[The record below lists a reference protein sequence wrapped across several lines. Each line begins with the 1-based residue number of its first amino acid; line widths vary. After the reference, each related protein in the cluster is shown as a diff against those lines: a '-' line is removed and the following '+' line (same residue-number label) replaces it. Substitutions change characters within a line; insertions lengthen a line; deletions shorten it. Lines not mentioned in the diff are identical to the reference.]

1 MLTLWWD
8 DTTETVQMIDQ
19 RALPARLEILSC
31 RDAAAVA
38 EAIRN
43 MTVRGAPAIGVAA
56 AYGLALAAWQSPATD
71 PADLRADITQAAAL
85 LRATRPTAVNLAWA
99 LDQVLRIADV
109 PGLTVDKLRHR
120 LLAEARR
127 LAEEDI
133 ATNRRMAEFGAA
145 LIDDGDTIIHHC
157 NTGSLAVVDY
167 GTALGATT
175 ADLAARVG
183 VCAPTI
189 RKFLKAE
196 GVALRDDRGR
206 NLKRRDACG

>member
-1 MLTLWWD
+1 MNLNLTNK
-8 DTTETVQMIDQ
+8 I
-19 RALPARLEILSC
+19 ALVTGGSRGIGAAIC
-31 RDAAAVA
+31 RGLAAEGVRVGVNYSASAEKAEAVA

-43 MTVRGAPAIGVAA
+43 MTARGAPAIGVAA

-127 LAEEDI
+127 LAEEDQ
-133 ATNRRMAEFGAA
+133 G
-145 LIDDGDTIIHHC
+145 
-157 NTGSLAVVDY
+157 TG
-167 GTALGATT
+167 
-175 ADLAARVG
+175 
-183 VCAPTI
+183 
-189 RKFLKAE
+189 RKVFL
-196 GVALRDDRGR
+196 
-206 NLKRRDACG
+206 